1 MIQQEAEKLEIATFL
16 VIVSFFVSMIRN
28 SKSLFICADGVLI
41 LVLVNGRASG
51 GRFGEL
57 N

>member
-16 VIVSFFVSMIRN
+16 VIVSFFISMIRN